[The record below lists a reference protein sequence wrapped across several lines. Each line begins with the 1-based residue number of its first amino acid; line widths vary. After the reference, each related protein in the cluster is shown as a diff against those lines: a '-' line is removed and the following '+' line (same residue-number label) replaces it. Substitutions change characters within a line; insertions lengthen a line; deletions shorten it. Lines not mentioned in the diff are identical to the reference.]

1 VPEAGPARG
10 GAPRELILADR
21 VEDLP
26 AGTRWIAFGGAV
38 PDAEGVLPAGDVIGP
53 HRARLRAAFVDWLGR
68 MNAANAS
75 PSWWA
80 HTTSAKN
87 LLASPFGNAV
97 FDLLGLR
104 LTLEARAEPR
114 IGIVGASDAQAAV
127 IRRLAGDGSMQ
138 VTDRRA
144 ARRHPGLVRL
154 RLWVQCLR
162 AVGAWAWWLRSMRSS
177 ARADV
182 RLFTYV
188 DAGFRDGNDAF
199 FGPLS
204 DLLTR
209 RDPPASCEHHAFLH
223 GTHRGIVPLLRGA
236 ARFRYSPLYGELEL
250 IDFVDALR
258 EALEA
263 AAQVDR
269 WPSPALLE
277 GLDLEP
283 LFREALRQDVAGGA
297 YYAVLLVHRAAR
309 RLAARMRP
317 AVFLYPFENKTLEK
331 LLLLG
336 LREGNP
342 GGRIVGYQ
350 HTSVTPRHTTL
361 LFGPG
366 EAERTPLPDVVV
378 TTGEVTRDYL
388 EANGRYPAGLLN
400 AGCALRQPQ
409 RQVLPRR
416 KADKNA
422 HVLLVLSSSTAE
434 LIEATRRLLEVGTLE
449 PEWQLAIRPHPE
461 FPLSR
466 LPESLR
472 SAALARA
479 RDLSGTPLEENLLWA
494 DAVAYAS
501 STAALEALMAGR
513 PVINLDLGE
522 PLEVDPVLEPPPFH
536 WRARSAQDLA
546 DAVREILALGDEGF
560 AQRRDAARAFTERY
574 LRPPTPD
581 RLALLLGEA
590 PSS

>member
-1 VPEAGPARG
+1 MAPG
-10 GAPRELILADR
+10 GSLRELILADR
-21 VEDLP
+21 IEDLP
-26 AGTRWIAFGGAV
+26 AGTRWIAFGGTV
-38 PDAEGVLPAGDVIGP
+38 HEGEGAIPAGDTIGP

-68 MNAANAS
+68 INAANAS

-87 LLASPFGNAV
+87 LLASPFGNAA
-97 FDLLGLR
+97 FDLMGLQ
-104 LTLEARAEPR
+104 LTLQARTEAC
-114 IGIVGASDAQAAV
+114 IGILGASDAQAQV
-127 IRRLAGDGSMQ
+127 IRRSAGEGRLR
-138 VTDRRA
+138 VTERRA
-144 ARRHPGLVRL
+144 ARQLPSPLRL
-154 RLWVQCLR
+154 RLLAQFLR
-162 AVGAWAWWLRSMRSS
+162 ALAAWVWWFRPMRSS
-177 ARADV
+177 EPADV
-182 RLFTYV
+182 RLLTYV

-199 FGPLS
+199 FGPLAA
-204 DLLTR
+204 LLAR
-209 RDPPASCEHHAFLH
+209 RDPPASCVHHAFLH
-223 GTHRGIVPLLRGA
+223 GEPRRIVPLLQGA
-236 ARFRYSPLYGELEL
+236 SQFRYAPLYSELEL
-250 IDFVDALR
+250 ADFITAWRAALG
-258 EALEA
+258 AV
-263 AAQVDR
+263 AQVDR
-269 WPSPALLE
+269 WPRPALLE

-283 LFREALRQDVAGGA
+283 LFREALRQDIAGGA

-309 RLAARMRP
+309 RLAARSRP

-336 LREGNP
+336 LREVNP
-342 GGRIVGYQ
+342 GGRVVGYQ

-366 EAERTPLPDVVV
+366 EAERTPLPDLIV

-388 EANGRYPAGLLN
+388 EANGRYPAGLLK

-416 KADKNA
+416 KEAGGA

-434 LIEATRRLLEVGTLE
+434 LIEATRRLLEVGELE
-449 PEWQLAIRPHPE
+449 PDWQLAIRPHPE

-466 LPESLR
+466 LPEPLR
-472 SAALARA
+472 SSALARA
-479 RDLSGTPLEENLLWA
+479 RDLAGTPLEDNLVWA

-522 PLEVDPVLEPPPFH
+522 PLEVDPVLEPLSFH
-536 WRARSAQDLA
+536 WRARSAQ
-546 DAVREILALGDEGF
+546 ALVAAMHEVLSFGDEEF

-590 PSS
+590 PNS